1 MNNNLSNQGDT
12 TMIGLKFQN
21 TATKTFAI
29 PEVWVKSISAAW
41 KQIREWRDTLP
52 FETLEGA
59 ILLVDLDGEPI
70 NSDRIPTKILF
81 KANKNGKLEFK
92 DFSKQKP
99 QNAPEE
105 IKAEPVVEQ
114 PAASMKAPRAYSCV
128 TKRGLVDMKKI
139 FNPLF

>member
-1 MNNNLSNQGDT
+1 
-12 TMIGLKFQN
+12 MIGLKFQN
-21 TATKTFAI
+21 TPTKTYAI

-52 FETLEGA
+52 FQTLEGA

-70 NSDRIPTKILF
+70 NSERIPAKIIF

-92 DFSKQKP
+92 DYSKQKP
-99 QNAPEE
+99 QNAPVETKVE
-105 IKAEPVVEQ
+105 SVIEQ

>member
-1 MNNNLSNQGDT
+1 
-12 TMIGLKFQN
+12 MIGLKFQD
-21 TATKTFAI
+21 TATRTFAI

-70 NSDRIPTKILF
+70 NSDRIPAKILF

-99 QNAPEE
+99 QNAPEG

>member
-1 MNNNLSNQGDT
+1 
-12 TMIGLKFQN
+12 MIGLKFQN
-21 TATKTFAI
+21 TATKTYAI
-29 PEVWVKSISAAW
+29 PEVWVKSVSAAW
-41 KQIREWRDTLP
+41 KQIREWRDTIP

-70 NSDRIPTKILF
+70 NSGRIPAKILF

-99 QNAPEE
+99 QNAPMET
-105 IKAEPVVEQ
+105 KVEPVIEQ

>member
-1 MNNNLSNQGDT
+1 
-12 TMIGLKFQN
+12 MIGLKFQN
-21 TATKTFAI
+21 TATRTFAI

-70 NSDRIPTKILF
+70 NSDRIPAKILF

-92 DFSKQKP
+92 DYSKQKP

-105 IKAEPVVEQ
+105 IKAEPVVVQ

-128 TKRGLVDMKKI
+128 TRRGLVDMKKI

>member
-1 MNNNLSNQGDT
+1 
-12 TMIGLKFQN
+12 MIGLKFQN
-21 TATKTFAI
+21 TDTKTYAI

-41 KQIREWRDTLP
+41 NQIREWRDTLP

-70 NSDRIPTKILF
+70 NSDRIPAKILF
-81 KANKNGKLEFK
+81 KANKNSKLEFK

-105 IKAEPVVEQ
+105 IKAEPVIEQ

-128 TKRGLVDMKKI
+128 TKRGRVDMKKI

>member
-1 MNNNLSNQGDT
+1 
-12 TMIGLKFQN
+12 MIGLKFQN
-21 TATKTFAI
+21 TPTKTYAI

-41 KQIREWRDTLP
+41 KQIREWRDTIP

-59 ILLVDLDGEPI
+59 ILLVDQDGEPI
-70 NSDRIPTKILF
+70 QSNRIPAEILF

-92 DFSKQKP
+92 DYSKQKPQKPQKP

-105 IKAEPVVEQ
+105 IKAEPVIEQ